1 MVPFVSVSLSQ
12 SDRYYDL
19 GTYHRQVDTPSAQ
32 AQTWV
37 DRGLVWAYAFNHD
50 EAIRCFE
57 RALELDPDLA
67 IARWGIAY
75 SVGPNYNKAWEA
87 FDPVDL
93 AASLARARMELGLA
107 TTGRASAVERAMIE
121 ALKGR
126 FPTDDPDDIDAL
138 HAGHVSYADAM
149 ATLAEVYPDD
159 VDVQALAA
167 DALVNVTAWAL
178 WDTRTGEPA
187 PGSRVLEAK
196 RILDDALAVAAGREH
211 PGVLHLYLHTM
222 EMSATPQDALPAAD
236 LLRGLVPDA
245 GHLQHMASH
254 IDVLCGDY
262 RNSVVSNLTAVQA
275 DRLFVERE
283 GPLNFYSLY
292 RAHNLHFVVYSAM
305 FEGNSAIALRA
316 ADELAEQLT
325 PELLAIESPPM
336 ADWLEAFVPLRI
348 HVLVRFGRWDELI
361 SQPVPD
367 DVDLYCTTAATIH
380 YGRGV
385 AHAAKGQI
393 AQAHAEREAFTAAYG
408 RIPESRYLF
417 NNTAR
422 DILAVA
428 AEMLDGEIAYRK
440 AEVDDA
446 FAHLRRAIELDD
458 ALPYDEPWGWMQP
471 TRHAYGA
478 LLLEQ
483 GLVEQAAAVYAAV
496 SGSIP
501 PSAGRASTPA
511 TCGACTAITNACNGW
526 AARRRRASSASSWRW
541 RWRVRTCPSPHPAHA
556 GSRSSS
562 HVIDRQVGASCSS
575 IGLPS
580 ESVICTCLPPGPT
593 MTSLRT
599 VTPPV
604 RKRSTSASRSST

>member
-1 MVPFVSVSLSQ
+1 VSLSQ

-107 TTGRASAVERAMIE
+107 STGRASAVERALIE

-126 FPTDDPDDIDAL
+126 FPTEDPDDIDAL
-138 HAGHVSYADAM
+138 HGGHVSYADAM

-196 RILDDALAVAAGREH
+196 RILDDELAGAAGREH

-348 HVLVRFGRWDELI
+348 HVLVRFGRWDELV

-393 AQAHAEREAFTAAYG
+393 SQAHAEREAFTAAYN

-440 AEVDDA
+440 GEVDDA

-483 GLVEQAAAVYAAV
+483 GLIEQAAEVYAADLGLDPTLSRPCQHPGNV
-496 SGSIP
+496 WSLHGYHECLQRLGRTAE
-501 PSAGRASTPA
+501 AGIIGQQLALAMARADVPVA
-511 TCGACTAITNACNGW
+511 
-526 AARRRRASSASSWRW
+526 
-541 RWRVRTCPSPHPAHA
+541 
-556 GSRSSS
+556 
-562 HVIDRQVGASCSS
+562 ASCACRLEV
-575 IGLPS
+575 G
-580 ESVICTCLPPGPT
+580 
-593 MTSLRT
+593 
-599 VTPPV
+599 
-604 RKRSTSASRSST
+604 